1 MGALTTHALDTTAGK
16 PAVDL
21 RIDLSIREGDAWRL
35 LKTVRTNAQGRTDAP
50 LLDAAEMR
58 GAQYELL
65 FHVAEYFA
73 ARGLPHG
80 KPPFLDEV
88 PVRFRIADISEHVHV
103 PLLVTP
109 WSYSTY
115 RGS

>member
-1 MGALTTHALDTTAGK
+1 MGALTTHALNTMAGK

-21 RIDLSIREGDAWRL
+21 RIDLSIREGDVWRR
-35 LKTVRTNAQGRTDAP
+35 LKTVRTNEQGRTDAP
-50 LLDAAEMR
+50 LLDAAEIEA
-58 GAQYELL
+58 AQYELL

-73 ARGLPHG
+73 ALGAVQG
-80 KPPFLDEV
+80 GTAFLEEV
-88 PVRFRIADISEHVHV
+88 PIRFRIADRSEHYHV

-115 RGS
+115 RGG

>member
-1 MGALTTHALDTTAGK
+1 MGALTTHALNTMAGR
-16 PAVDL
+16 PAADL
-21 RIDLSIREGDAWRL
+21 RIDLSIREGGAWRL
-35 LKTVRTNAQGRTDAP
+35 LKTVRTNAQGRAP
-50 LLDAAEMR
+50 LLDAEEMQ
-58 GAQYELL
+58 GAQYELT

-73 ARGLPHG
+73 ALGVPLG
-80 KPPFLDEV
+80 AAPFLDEV
-88 PVRFRIADISEHVHV
+88 PIRFRIADLSEHYHV